1 MLVIS
6 SEPGEKILASSD
18 GFKIKR
24 INDAIVNP
32 KRTAFL
38 SKRYELMDCSC
49 GLLWCFYQLLGL
61 IHCRGSIGEQGM

>member
-49 GLLWCFYQLLGL
+49 VDYCDVF
-61 IHCRGSIGEQGM
+61 ISC